1 MKGKIT
7 WVLGLALAVL
17 ATGSLGATGTK
28 EPSKMV
34 LGRVSFDL
42 RHPYQQADAKWFE
55 TFAKEKGIDV
65 ITMDG
70 KASAEAMTK
79 ATEDLIAKKVS
90 GIVIQ
95 PADNANA
102 DAVAAE
108 AHQAKIPLVT
118 FVNEAFN
125 AKAPHVEL
133 YEAETSMAMGKLAAT
148 KWKEWYPNKPM
159 VIGVIDFPAIA
170 QVHEQRALSF
180 IKGVQSVDPS
190 AKVAAILDGAGV
202 RDKSMA
208 SAEDLIQSHP
218 EANIIYGI
226 NADSALGALAAYEA
240 AGRGRAK
247 DGVPLTEI
255 IVSTDGSEQ
264 EAVKIYDPNSA
275 LKITMALSPKNFAKA
290 HLDLIL
296 KVINKEYAIDQAVN
310 VKVGDVVLDYW
321 STPIEKF
328 QDFLTNEYFS
338 KVNLKE
344 LMQKK

>member
-17 ATGSLGATGTK
+17 ATVSLSATGTK

-102 DAVAAE
+102 DAVATE

-148 KWKEWYPNKPM
+148 KWKGWYPDKPM
-159 VIGVIDFPAIA
+159 VIGVIDFPLLPRFTSK
-170 QVHEQRALSF
+170 E
-180 IKGVQSVDPS
+180 
-190 AKVAAILDGAGV
+190 
-202 RDKSMA
+202 
-208 SAEDLIQSHP
+208 
-218 EANIIYGI
+218 
-226 NADSALGALAAYEA
+226 
-240 AGRGRAK
+240 
-247 DGVPLTEI
+247 
-255 IVSTDGSEQ
+255 
-264 EAVKIYDPNSA
+264 
-275 LKITMALSPKNFAKA
+275 LSPSSRAFSLSTRARR
-290 HLDLIL
+290 LPPSLT
-296 KVINKEYAIDQAVN
+296 
-310 VKVGDVVLDYW
+310 VGGFGTSQW
-321 STPIEKF
+321 PPPKT
-328 QDFLTNEYFS
+328 
-338 KVNLKE
+338 
-344 LMQKK
+344 